1 MNFFTQLFHT
11 ILFQPFLNILILLY
25 IYLPGRDFGV
35 AIIVLTVAIKLV
47 LYPLTLKGLKH
58 QKASAELQPKLNAI
72 KEKYKNDKAEQSRA
86 MMELYKTEKLNPM
99 SGCLPLLIQLPI
111 IIALYRVFQGVFE
124 EGTLIASLYSFVPNP
139 GVINPTFLGISL
151 VENQIFIIVLA
162 ILAGVAQFYQMRMMK
177 ALTKTKQKPKKN
189 DIAANMQTQ
198 MGYVLPIISFFLVY
212 KLGAVIGIYWL
223 VTILFSVVE
232 QHLLSKKSSD
242 RENQQQTI

>member
-25 IYLPGRDFGV
+25 IYLPGKDFGI
-35 AIIVLTVAIKLV
+35 AIIVLTVAIKLA

-58 QKASAELQPKLNAI
+58 QKASVELQPKLNEI
-72 KEKYKNDKAEQSRA
+72 KEKYKDNKAEQSKA

-124 EGTLIASLYSFVPNP
+124 EATVKASLYSFVPNP
-139 GVINPTFLGISL
+139 GIINPTFLGISL
-151 VENQIFIIVLA
+151 LENQIFIT
-162 ILAGVAQFYQMRMMK
+162 ILAVLSGVAQFYQMKMMK
-177 ALTKTKQKPKKN
+177 SLTKTQTKGKKK
-189 DIAANMQTQ
+189 DFASNMQTQ
-198 MGYVLPIISFFLVY
+198 MSYVMPLISFFLVY

-223 VTILFSVVE
+223 VTILFSVGE
-232 QHLLSKKSSD
+232 QYLLNKKD
-242 RENQQQTI
+242 KTNPQKI

>member
-1 MNFFTQLFHT
+1 MNFFIQLFHT

-25 IYLPGRDFGV
+25 VYLPGKDFGIAV
-35 AIIVLTVAIKLV
+35 IILTVAIKLI

-58 QKASAELQPKLNAI
+58 QKASVELQPKLNEI
-72 KEKYKNDKAEQSRA
+72 KEKYKDNKAEQSKA

-124 EGTLIASLYSFVPNP
+124 EATVKAGLYSFVPNP

-151 VENQIFIIVLA
+151 LENQIFIT
-162 ILAGVAQFYQMRMMK
+162 ILAVLSGAAQFYQMKMMK
-177 ALTKTKQKPKKN
+177 SMTKTNKKTKKK
-189 DIAANMQTQ
+189 DFASNMQTQ
-198 MGYVLPIISFFLVY
+198 MSYVMPIISFFLVY

-223 VTILFSVVE
+223 VTILFSVGE
-232 QHLLSKKSSD
+232 QYLLNKKSN
-242 RENQQQTI
+242 EKQQTI